1 MEVGIGIMAF
11 GIARDIVQGNQV
23 FLPWEEGLTVGRV
36 KAMLEAQYPGFKALK
51 TFAIAVNEEYAT
63 DDHIIGQRDEVV
75 IIPPVSGG

>member
-1 MEVGIGIMAF
+1 MEVGIGIMTF

-36 KAMLEAQYPGFKALK
+36 KRMLEEQYPGFKALK
-51 TFAIAVNEEYAT
+51 TFAIAVNQEYAN
-63 DDHIIGQRDEVV
+63 DDQTIDQRDEVV